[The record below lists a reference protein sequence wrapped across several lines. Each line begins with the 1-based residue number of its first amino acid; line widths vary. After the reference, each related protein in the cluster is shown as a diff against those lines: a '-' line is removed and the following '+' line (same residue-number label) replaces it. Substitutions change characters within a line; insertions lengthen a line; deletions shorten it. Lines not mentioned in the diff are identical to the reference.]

1 MLLELPSLGNIPPPS
16 GVFGYSLAALQT
28 FVAVTS
34 FSNESS
40 DPTPYSKFAAVKD
53 GKLEDPISSKDGMLR
68 IYAPSTI
75 VACLFMLV
83 SDMKPV
89 TPLLLVHFVKR
100 LFEVVAVHKYSGT
113 MPSKQANAIGTYY
126 ALLTLM
132 IISFALPFDKVDSDL
147 QNLGLCLFTV
157 GSLGNLYHH
166 WLLSGLRSESK
177 KTDSSKKRYIP
188 PRGGLFSFVAAPHY
202 LFEVIAWLGIG
213 LVAQQTNAMLVV
225 ASMASYLSGRARA
238 TNKFYL
244 DTFTD
249 QEWPRSR
256 KAIFPGLL

>member
-1 MLLELPSLGNIPPPS
+1 MLLDLFSLGNIAPPS
-16 GVFGYSLAALQT
+16 GVVGYSLAAFQT
-28 FVAVTS
+28 FVVATS
-34 FSNESS
+34 FSHESS

-53 GKLEDPISSKDGMLR
+53 GKFEDPISSKDGMLR
-68 IYAPSTI
+68 IYAPSAM
-75 VACLFMLV
+75 VAGLFMLV
-83 SDMKPV
+83 LNTKPV

-113 MPSKQANAIGTYY
+113 MPSKQATVIGAYY
-126 ALLTLM
+126 ALITLM
-132 IISFALPFDKVDSDL
+132 ISSFALPFDKVDSSL
-147 QNLGLCLFTV
+147 QNVGLCLFAV

-166 WLLSGLRSESK
+166 WLLSQLRSKSK
-177 KTDSSKKRYIP
+177 QTDSKRYIP

-202 LFEVIAWLGIG
+202 LFEVIAWLGIA

-244 DTFTD
+244 DVFTD

-256 KAIFPGLL
+256 NAIFPGIL